1 MYSNLPELRLLVK
14 DRKYAET
21 LYSGKISSSLSQGR
35 KIFRFLK
42 FFDEIKKFSKPM
54 GNKPIYLKFL
64 MKLAPVFSFFYYI
77 FDNALWVM
85 GSAMLNVEY
94 MKPYNK
100 RVKYIKNIT
109 SLCRNLLNIL
119 TNSIHLERA
128 SE

>member
-1 MYSNLPELRLLVK
+1 MYSNLPELRALVK
-14 DRKYAET
+14 DREYAGT

-42 FFDEIKKFSKPM
+42 FFDEIKKFSKAQ
-54 GNKPIYLKFL
+54 GNKPAYLKFL
-64 MKLAPVFSFFYYI
+64 MRLAPVFSFFYYI
-77 FDNALWVM
+77 FDNTLWVM

-109 SLCRNLLNIL
+109 SLCRNILNIL
-119 TNSIHLERA
+119 TNSIHLARA